1 MSHPASEDVGFSH
14 EALFYADAN
23 EFLAGTVPFVQQGIE
38 AGGAVMV
45 ALPKP
50 SLELLRGNLDG
61 GSDQV
66 LFVEMEELG
75 RNPAR
80 LTPAWW
86 DFLAANLRDRRGV
99 RGIGEPSWASRSAAE
114 LDECRRHES
123 LLNLAFADANLSLLC
138 PYDTVNLSDEV
149 LIGAEHTHP
158 VLRGRDARSAEYT
171 GPADVRGFFGG
182 ELELPAGPT
191 EELSFDESGP
201 SEVRRFVGERARRAG
216 LDGRRVDDLVLAANE
231 VATNSIRHGGGHG
244 TVSFWSEGD
253 VLLVCDFRDPGRF
266 EEPLAG
272 RRRPSGSKASGR
284 GLWIANQL
292 CDLVQI
298 RSNEAG
304 SHIRLRM
311 AV

>member
-1 MSHPASEDVGFSH
+1 MTRPASNDGGFSH

-23 EFLAGTVPFVQQGIE
+23 EFLAGTVPFVQQGVE
-38 AGGAVMV
+38 AGEAVMV

-61 GSDQV
+61 GSDEV

-80 LTPAWW
+80 LMPAWW

-99 RGIGEPSWASRSAAE
+99 RGVGEPIWAGRSAAE
-114 LDECRRHES
+114 LEECQRHES
-123 LLNLAFADANLSLLC
+123 LLNLAFADAELSLLC
-138 PYDTVNLSDEV
+138 SYDTVNLSDEV
-149 LIGAEHTHP
+149 LIGAQHNHP
-158 VLRGRDARSAEYT
+158 VLRGRDDRFAEFT
-171 GPADVRGFFGG
+171 LPADGRGFFAG
-182 ELELPAGPT
+182 ELVRPGGPV
-191 EELSFDESGP
+191 EELSFGESGAG
-201 SEVRRFVGERARRAG
+201 EVRRFVGERARRAG
-216 LDGRRVDDLVLAANE
+216 LDGQRLDDLVLAANE
-231 VATNSIRHGGGHG
+231 VATNSIRHGGGEG
-244 TVSFWSEGD
+244 TVSLWSDDD
-253 VLLVCDFRDPGRF
+253 VLVCDLRDSGRF

-272 RRRPSGSKASGR
+272 RRRPSGSKAGGR

-304 SHIRLRM
+304 SLVRLRM